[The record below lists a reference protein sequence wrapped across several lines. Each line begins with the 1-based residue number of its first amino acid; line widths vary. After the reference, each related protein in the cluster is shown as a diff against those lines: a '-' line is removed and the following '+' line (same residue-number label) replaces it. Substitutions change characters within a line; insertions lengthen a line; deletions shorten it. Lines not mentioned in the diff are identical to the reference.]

1 VVPPSRACLLLGA
14 SSQLGDCVLPRLLA
28 ADYRVHAV
36 SRLASGA
43 RMPMPMPELSEQ
55 EQLRWHALDLTEVQA
70 WPAQVSVVVHLAP
83 LYLLPMLLRHAPKP
97 LRVIAI
103 SSTSVRTK
111 QHSPAWAEREMAQR
125 LYKAEQELQHLCA
138 EQGHSL
144 TILRPTMLYGLG
156 RDATVGRMQRF
167 IRRWRFLPIPAT
179 ATGLR
184 QPVHVDDIATAVLQV
199 LDAPRSHAK
208 VYELGGAQR
217 LTVQQLAQRIG
228 VDNGLRIRIVRIPAS
243 VLYVLLQLLAR
254 IRPGLDWSPALLK
267 RAALDQIADNQP
279 ATDDFQY
286 APRAFDGRFYPPTQR
301 R

>member
-1 VVPPSRACLLLGA
+1 MVPPSRACLLLGA
-14 SSQLGDCVLPRLLA
+14 SSQLGHCVLPRLLA

-36 SRLASGA
+36 SRLVSGA
-43 RMPMPMPELSEQ
+43 RMPMPELSEQ
-55 EQLRWHALDLTEVQA
+55 EQLRWHALDLTAVQA

-83 LYLLPMLLRHAPKP
+83 LYLLPMLLRHAPKA

-111 QHSPAWAEREMAQR
+111 QHSPARAEREMAQR

-156 RDATVGRMQRF
+156 RDATIGRMQRF

-184 QPVHVDDIATAVLQV
+184 QPVHVGDIATAVLQV

-228 VDNGLRIRIVRIPAS
+228 VDNDLRVRIVRIPAS
-243 VLYVLLQLLAR
+243 VLYALLWLLAR

-286 APRAFDGRFYPPTQR
+286 APRAFDGRFYPPAQR